1 MDDLKNTQAK
11 EESVQ
16 KTFTQDEVNAIIE
29 KRLAR
34 ERKKGEAT
42 ENPRETELSEK
53 EKELAQRE
61 KKLLLKEK
69 TIGRNI
75 PNELIELISFE
86 NEEELDKKLD
96 VLEKYIKKANA
107 TIKITGAVPANS
119 GRTSLGSYDPVKEA
133 FKP

>member
-86 NEEELDKKLD
+86 NEEDLDKKLD

-107 TIKITGAVPANS
+107 TIQIKGAVPATS
-119 GRTSLGSYDPVKEA
+119 GRTLPGSYDPVKEA